1 MFHSAP
7 SLLVVSVIA
16 VAGLMV
22 TAGMTV
28 FWVIF
33 AVTLF
38 ATTAVAIKRS
48 IPRRER

>member
-7 SLLVVSVIA
+7 SLLVFSVIA
-16 VAGLMV
+16 GVGLMF

-28 FWVIF
+28 FWIIF
-33 AVTLF
+33 AATLV
-38 ATTAVAIKRS
+38 ATTFVAIKRC